1 MTFIQQSRN
10 LFVSI
15 AVLTTLGCAQ
25 TPDIEVSQS
34 TNAYTTSLV
43 TNGIAIPWGMTWL
56 NETDLLV
63 SDKLGSLRIVR
74 NGKLLEEPISGLPAI
89 SINGQ
94 GGLLDVEVDPN
105 YAQNGWIYFAYS
117 GFEGESEGFNTSVMR
132 AQLENMALVNQQV
145 IFDGEPNSDKRQH
158 FGSRLSFDNEGY
170 LYITIGDRGE
180 RDIHPQ
186 RLDRD
191 AGKVHR
197 IYPDGS
203 IPSTNPF
210 VDNADANNS
219 IYSYGHRNPQGMAVH
234 PVTGK
239 IWTHEHGPRGGDEI
253 NLLQAGANYGWPI
266 ITFGRNYIGTEIT
279 DKTEMEGMMQ
289 PQWQWTPSIA
299 PSGMLFVTSDRYP
312 QWQGKML
319 VGSLKFGYLLLMEMD
334 GEQVVSQSIALED
347 VGRLRSISQGPD
359 GYIYVGTDGTGIFKI
374 VPRDA
379 G

>member
-1 MTFIQQSRN
+1 
-10 LFVSI
+10 
-15 AVLTTLGCAQ
+15 
-25 TPDIEVSQS
+25 
-34 TNAYTTSLV
+34 
-43 TNGIAIPWGMTWL
+43 
-56 NETDLLV
+56 
-63 SDKLGSLRIVR
+63 
-74 NGKLLEEPISGLPAI
+74 
-89 SINGQ
+89 
-94 GGLLDVEVDPN
+94 
-105 YAQNGWIYFAYS
+105 
-117 GFEGESEGFNTSVMR
+117 MR

-145 IFDGEPNSDKRQH
+145 IFDGEPTSDKRQH

-186 RLDRD
+186 RLDTD

-210 VDNADANNS
+210 VGNADANNS

-234 PVTGK
+234 PVTGQV
-239 IWTHEHGPRGGDEI
+239 WTHEHGPRGGDEI

-279 DKTEMEGMMQ
+279 DKTEMKGMMQ